1 MLNSEEKLSA
11 MEHEIMA
18 DVRAE
23 SEQIHAETDAEEK
36 RRLEEYTERLR
47 SEAENK
53 LATATAKARVRE
65 DKRITAAFHHGRRA
79 LLEYRE
85 DCAQNVFDEV
95 RRRLMSYPGQNEYA
109 DILCGLF
116 HRALAVV
123 PAALEATVYLR
134 EADMK
139 YATLLDN
146 EARDMRLEFEPGTF
160 TLGGLMLECAEQRR
174 RIDLSFD
181 SALEDM
187 KGKFSEIA
195 DFSMEGT
202 DG

>member
-36 RRLEEYTERLR
+36 RQLEEYTERLR
-47 SEAENK
+47 SETEKK
-53 LATATAKARVRE
+53 LIAATAQARVRE
-65 DKRITAAFHHGRRA
+65 DKRITAAFQHGRRA

-85 DCAQNVFDEV
+85 DCAQDVFDEV
-95 RRRLMSYPGQNEYA
+95 RSRLVAYPEQDEYA
-109 DILCGLF
+109 DTLCGLLR
-116 HRALAVV
+116 RAVAVV
-123 PAALEATVYLR
+123 PSALVATVYLR

-139 YATLLDN
+139 YAPLL
-146 EARDMRLEFEPGTF
+146 ESKVVDMRLKFVAGTF
-160 TLGGLMLECAEQRR
+160 ALGGLMLECAEQRR

-195 DFSMEGT
+195 GFSMEGT